1 MKNAPG
7 ENRSNFCQVLTECV
21 TPPAHKLDNKTRIY
35 LQGGLEHRAA
45 AYALDL
51 PAGGTPHALGRD
63 RHLQM
68 GNAEIA
74 QRVDDGIGDD
84 VERRGNA
91 TFAATMIGRY
101 IRGPRGFS
109 KICRWRTSLNPWA
122 SSTPTAGRVQEMDI
136 ATLDR
141 RIFARLHLSH
151 ALIFQRGALTHDNKG
166 AIKRI

>member
-1 MKNAPG
+1 
-7 ENRSNFCQVLTECV
+7 
-21 TPPAHKLDNKTRIY
+21 
-35 LQGGLEHRAA
+35 
-45 AYALDL
+45 
-51 PAGGTPHALGRD
+51 
-63 RHLQM
+63 M

-74 QRVDDGIGDD
+74 QRVDDGMGDD
-84 VERRGNA
+84 AERRGNA

-141 RIFARLHLSH
+141 RIFARLHLRH
-151 ALIFQRGALTHDNKG
+151 ALSFQRGAPGAIDNKG

>member
-1 MKNAPG
+1 MLQVK
-7 ENRSNFCQVLTECV
+7 NRSNFVEFLTECV
-21 TPPAHKLDNKTRIY
+21 TPSAHKLDNKTRIY

-101 IRGPRGFS
+101 IRGSGWGRRSSPLLPRW
-109 KICRWRTSLNPWA
+109 C
-122 SSTPTAGRVQEMDI
+122 
-136 ATLDR
+136 
-141 RIFARLHLSH
+141 
-151 ALIFQRGALTHDNKG
+151 
-166 AIKRI
+166 